1 MLLKKNSIFR
11 AKILAG
17 RQHICTGFLCF
28 TTLYSRCLQIKSG
41 EENCIP
47 HFTRDALMGE
57 FEILIFVVNGMI
69 AWQCT
74 QRCTQQYESPPSPQE

>member
-1 MLLKKNSIFR
+1 MLLKNSIFL

-41 EENCIP
+41 EENFIP
-47 HFTRDALMGE
+47 RFTRDDLMGE
-57 FEILIFVVNGMI
+57 FEMLIFVVTGI
-69 AWQCT
+69 LAWH
-74 QRCTQQYESPPSPQE
+74 